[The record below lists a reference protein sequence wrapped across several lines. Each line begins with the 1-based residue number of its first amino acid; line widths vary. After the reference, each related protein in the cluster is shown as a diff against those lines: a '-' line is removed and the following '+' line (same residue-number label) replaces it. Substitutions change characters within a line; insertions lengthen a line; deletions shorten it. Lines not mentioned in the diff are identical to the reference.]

1 MIVLNLVR
9 LLIIIVMTVF
19 SAILG
24 AIILLF
30 TFSRNWA
37 IGGSSFVW
45 SNVILFVCG
54 VRLKVNNIERCKGKG
69 MGIFVANHSSHMD
82 IPAMFLASPV
92 PLYFIAKKELSKVP
106 FMGWYMH
113 LVGMIFIDRSDK
125 EKAYQSIAKAGELIK
140 KGRTVMTFPEGT
152 RSMDGQIGTF
162 KRGSFILAKEAKIP
176 IFPVGIKGS
185 YEVLPPGKFRIV
197 PGTIVVN
204 FGEAILPESYAGMS
218 VEELAVFCKGKVQ
231 ELIAASA

>member
-1 MIVLNLVR
+1 M
-9 LLIIIVMTVF
+9 
-19 SAILG
+19 AIL
-24 AIILLF
+24 A
-30 TFSRNWA
+30 
-37 IGGSSFVW
+37 SSFVW
-45 SNVILFVCG
+45 SNVIFLVCG
-54 VRLKVNNIERCKGKG
+54 VKLKIKYVERCRGKG

-106 FMGWYMH
+106 FMGWYMR

-125 EKAYQSIAKAGELIK
+125 DKAYQSIAKAGELIK

-152 RSMDGQIGTF
+152 RSKDGKLGSF

-185 YEVLPPGKFRIV
+185 YEIIQPGKFKIKS
-197 PGTIVVN
+197 GTIEVI
-204 FGEAILPESYAGMS
+204 FGEAIFPETYANLS
-218 VEELAVFCKGKVQ
+218 VEELAALCKSKVQ
-231 ELIAASA
+231 ELISDIKG